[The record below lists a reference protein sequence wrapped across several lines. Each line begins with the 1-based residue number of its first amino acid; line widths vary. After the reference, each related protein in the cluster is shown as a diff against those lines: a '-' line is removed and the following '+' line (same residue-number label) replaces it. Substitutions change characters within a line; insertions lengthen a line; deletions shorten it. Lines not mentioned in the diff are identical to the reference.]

1 MSRLKNLSS
10 FRLSSLPLSTD
21 NNLKSVACLSVV
33 MLLLVGC
40 DNRISLAEEKMAEIR
55 RSPSQKIA
63 PLPEPEKVEDFVYS
77 ASKERSPFM
86 PPNLLNPA
94 EKEMDSSGVK
104 PDLTRNKEELENY
117 QLSELIYRGLLVSPT
132 GEQYGL
138 VQRPDGSV
146 ASVKVGDHLGTDY
159 GRVVEI
165 TATQI
170 NLIEIVPDNRSG
182 FVEKPQSLV
191 SPAS

>member
-1 MSRLKNLSS
+1 MIRLKNLSS
-10 FRLSSLPLSTD
+10 SDLS
-21 NNLKSVACLSVV
+21 
-33 MLLLVGC
+33 
-40 DNRISLAEEKMAEIR
+40 

-63 PLPEPEKVEDFVYS
+63 PPPEPEKVEDFVYS

-86 PPNLLNPA
+86 PPTLLNPA
-94 EKEMDSSGVK
+94 EQDMNSSGVK

-117 QLSELIYRGLLVSPT
+117 QLSELIYRGILVSPT

-146 ASVKVGDHLGTDY
+146 ASVRVGDHLGADY
-159 GRVVEI
+159 GRIVEI